1 MRIFDITLLIISSL
15 LGFYLSIFI
24 ARYRRGPG
32 SQALSILII
41 GASLW
46 SLGYA
51 FEILASNLT
60 FKLFWERFE
69 FFGIVVIPLAWFI
82 FVAQYLGNPNWMKR
96 IIQHKVILSIVPITT
111 LVLVWTNEL
120 HNLVWQ
126 HVEMEQVGPLVI
138 LDFVRGPWFWVLI
151 AFSYTLLLLGS
162 IKLGISLFSIVRLQR
177 WQIFLTL
184 LAILLPWLG
193 NFLYLTGWSP
203 EHFLDWTAFLFLFS
217 GVLFSISL
225 FRFQLTNILP
235 IAHEAVFEG
244 LTDCV
249 IVLDLNDNI
258 VDMNPAA
265 KNVINCSGEKS
276 LGENLSQG
284 MPELITH
291 IQRAGHAKEYKA
303 EFTHGE
309 GQNLQY
315 YDLHISLL
323 TDSYWQPI
331 GRVVVLHQITQL
343 KQDQAELKKSHDQ
356 LEAIVAERTE
366 ELNRAIEQLK
376 EELAQRTLAEK
387 RFMDVIEEA
396 PEAMFVLDQSGKILL
411 INGMAERLFGYPR
424 QELMGMDIGMN
435 LIPERYRDLQRRYFL
450 GFLGNPTIS
459 QSSFGVDLYGLRKDS
474 SEFPMEVDL
483 SRLDTSNGYWVAI
496 NIRDISDRKR
506 VETALRESEQTYRAL
521 FENAGDAIFLTDL
534 EGKILQGNQKSV
546 ELLGYSRV
554 ELQSISI
561 FDLTIPD
568 EYSDVRTNMKRLL
581 KGDRLLPY
589 TRQYLM
595 KSGVVVPTENNT
607 VLVRDAEGNPKFF
620 QIVSR
625 DITERIKAEQAQ
637 GQLMEEIRHSN
648 EQMRDLALQLQEVQE
663 LERQEL
669 ASVLHDRVG
678 QNLTGLNLN
687 LKILQN
693 QLLPGSKSEI
703 QKRLDESL
711 VMVEETT
718 HMIRDVMA
726 DLNPPVLDEYGLMAA
741 IKWYSGEFTDRT
753 GITTHVSGDKFDPRL
768 PPRVEKILYR
778 LVQEALVNVA
788 KHAQASRVM
797 IDVKTTKESISVTV
811 KDDGSGFNPQKKK
824 KPAPEPHWGLLS
836 MQQRAAS
843 IGANLIIDST
853 PGVGTEVCVKVS
865 RNHYDN

>member
-193 NFLYLTGWSP
+193 NFLYLTGWNP

-309 GQNLQY
+309 GQDLQY

-323 TDSYWQPI
+323 TD
-331 GRVVVLHQITQL
+331 L
-343 KQDQAELKKSHDQ
+343 
-356 LEAIVAERTE
+356 
-366 ELNRAIEQLK
+366 
-376 EELAQRTLAEK
+376 LAADWTCGGP
-387 RFMDVIEEA
+387 A
-396 PEAMFVLDQSGKILL
+396 PDH
-411 INGMAERLFGYPR
+411 
-424 QELMGMDIGMN
+424 
-435 LIPERYRDLQRRYFL
+435 
-450 GFLGNPTIS
+450 T
-459 QSSFGVDLYGLRKDS
+459 
-474 SEFPMEVDL
+474 
-483 SRLDTSNGYWVAI
+483 
-496 NIRDISDRKR
+496 
-506 VETALRESEQTYRAL
+506 
-521 FENAGDAIFLTDL
+521 
-534 EGKILQGNQKSV
+534 
-546 ELLGYSRV
+546 
-554 ELQSISI
+554 
-561 FDLTIPD
+561 
-568 EYSDVRTNMKRLL
+568 
-581 KGDRLLPY
+581 
-589 TRQYLM
+589 
-595 KSGVVVPTENNT
+595 
-607 VLVRDAEGNPKFF
+607 
-620 QIVSR
+620 
-625 DITERIKAEQAQ
+625 
-637 GQLMEEIRHSN
+637 
-648 EQMRDLALQLQEVQE
+648 
-663 LERQEL
+663 
-669 ASVLHDRVG
+669 
-678 QNLTGLNLN
+678 
-687 LKILQN
+687 
-693 QLLPGSKSEI
+693 
-703 QKRLDESL
+703 
-711 VMVEETT
+711 
-718 HMIRDVMA
+718 
-726 DLNPPVLDEYGLMAA
+726 
-741 IKWYSGEFTDRT
+741 
-753 GITTHVSGDKFDPRL
+753 
-768 PPRVEKILYR
+768 
-778 LVQEALVNVA
+778 
-788 KHAQASRVM
+788 AQA
-797 IDVKTTKESISVTV
+797 
-811 KDDGSGFNPQKKK
+811 GSG
-824 KPAPEPHWGLLS
+824 
-836 MQQRAAS
+836 
-843 IGANLIIDST
+843 
-853 PGVGTEVCVKVS
+853 
-865 RNHYDN
+865 